1 MPTPFAVLTVQWAN
15 IAAVFLGPAGGVA
28 AFVEAA
34 DLAAHVEEP
43 VAARASG
50 VGVEG
55 FGPALA
61 FGHFEGVGS
70 VDYRD

>member
-1 MPTPFAVLTVQWAN
+1 MPTPFAVLTVQWADV
-15 IAAVFLGPAGGVA
+15 AAVFLGPAGGVA

-34 DLAAHVEEP
+34 DLAAHVEDS

-61 FGHFEGVGS
+61 FGHFGGAG
-70 VDYRD
+70 